1 MWSSVVRASETKP
14 LSGAGLPWSSGG
26 AAGQP
31 VHLGVTECHRA
42 HPPQLPSSWGRCLR
56 PLGLT
61 TTLGRLA
68 IPGDSLV
75 VTVEVQWVEARDVLN
90 ALLCTGQPPLRRVSP
105 RPQRSQSRPLVQ
117 MPVMLSGQ
125 CQGLPI
131 PLLPLLGG
139 ARSPCCLWL
148 GCLWAPT
155 RSPGGSSGVLFLS
168 LQPFPGHKRLPLP
181 SSLWCLHPPPRLWEV
196 QPLLPVVS
204 LVLTRAPPEQECRG
218 GWWGSGGL

>member
-1 MWSSVVRASETKP
+1 MASAPRGLCSSSCPVAHPTLPGLVGGKAWSSVVRASETKP

-61 TTLGRLA
+61 TPLGRLA

-105 RPQRSQSRPLVQ
+105 RPQCSQSRPLVQ

-139 ARSPCCLWL
+139 ACSPCWVVHAAPAACGLDAFGPQPGAQEAVL
-148 GCLWAPT
+148 GFYFYLC
-155 RSPGGSSGVLFLS
+155 SDSSIQKMPANTQL
-168 LQPFPGHKRLPLP
+168 
-181 SSLWCLHPPPRLWEV
+181 
-196 QPLLPVVS
+196 
-204 LVLTRAPPEQECRG
+204 
-218 GWWGSGGL
+218 